1 MSVLILVSL
10 RPALLV
16 LASLRPF
23 ALLTESESITERV
36 LFDYLSLIYY
46 TCDLQPMMS
55 VLILVSL
62 RPALLVL
69 APSVLRP
76 FPLVTES

>member
-1 MSVLILVSL
+1 MSMLIPVSL

-23 ALLTESESITERV
+23 PSVTESQSITERV
-36 LFDYLSLIYY
+36 LIDYLSLIYY
-46 TCDLQPMMS
+46 TFNLQPTMS
-55 VLILVSL
+55 VLIPVSL

-69 APSVLRP
+69 TTLRSVAAVRIAH
-76 FPLVTES
+76 